1 MLEFDTTLTQVVEKF
16 CGNVNHF
23 NICENESSSSQ
34 YFIHLLLTDPMK
46 IPKLSSRS
54 NVANLSVLC
63 SSKQSNYERHTY
75 KDRVE
80 KYMLFFYYT
89 NNFLK
94 QPGNRI
100 ISSCENK

>member
-75 KDRVE
+75 KDRV
-80 KYMLFFYYT
+80 KKIYIV
-89 NNFLK
+89 FLLYK
-94 QPGNRI
+94 QFPKTAGKQNYFIMR
-100 ISSCENK
+100 E